1 MTGPSP
7 ERVSRNAAVAIACIT
22 ACVLTLTLWAAG
34 SLHLWWMIGWLLVV
48 CGIVSFIVIRR
59 FLELFVHSRLR
70 ILYRTIHSLSSA
82 GKEKIPAARDP
93 LGKANDDVMD
103 WAKGKI
109 EEIKTLRENETFRR
123 EFAGNLAHELKTPV
137 FNIQGYIDTLIENEN
152 LDRETARSFL
162 LKAAR
167 NTERMAELIKDLDL
181 ISRAEAG
188 SLNLRLQSFDI
199 AELTRRTIELSEP
212 QAVKADVALEVN
224 ADGSV
229 YVEGD
234 YLQIEQVLTNLIQN
248 SITYSKPGGKTTVSF
263 FDLDENIL
271 IEVADNGIGISREHL
286 PRIFERFYRVDKS
299 RSRNEGGS
307 GLGLAICKHIIEGHG
322 QSIQVQ
328 SKEGQGSVFSF
339 TLRKGQPPRG
349 SAP

>member
-1 MTGPSP
+1 M
-7 ERVSRNAAVAIACIT
+7 
-22 ACVLTLTLWAAG
+22 
-34 SLHLWWMIGWLLVV
+34 
-48 CGIVSFIVIRR
+48 
-59 FLELFVHSRLR
+59 
-70 ILYRTIHSLSSA
+70 
-82 GKEKIPAARDP
+82 
-93 LGKANDDVMD
+93 ANVDVMD